1 VLRIEEMR
9 RWAHANNFAL
19 RLAIFYIAVFFII
32 GCYMPYLPVW
42 LKARGLGD
50 GQLALIYALPLI
62 MRPAFTPAISYA
74 VDHYGHPRLILKLLA
89 WGTFLAAV
97 ALSFT
102 NSFIAIFTVFFILA
116 VFWMAIL
123 PLTEA
128 IALAGMH
135 AGHSDYGR
143 VRLWGSI
150 SFIVMTVAGGAIVA
164 AWGPTAALVL
174 FIGAAASVVVAAQ
187 WLPNPDTHK
196 LATDDAPLPA
206 LRFADFLQLV
216 RARELWLLFAATSAV
231 QAAHSVY
238 YVFGTL
244 HWEAIHISPIIIGLL
259 WAVGVIAEIT
269 LFAHAGRIVQHI
281 GAVQLI
287 LIAGAA
293 GILRWTVTAFD
304 PPLAVL
310 FVIQTLHGLTYGAA
324 HIGTIQFLQQAVPRQ
339 LSASAQGLYASV
351 PLGVAMGL
359 ISLVTGSLHRS
370 LDGYA
375 YLVMAGLCVLSVLAG
390 WRLYLRWD
398 GQTLVL
404 TPTEQEL
411 AAERTPSNT

>member
-1 VLRIEEMR
+1 MQ
-9 RWAHANNFAL
+9 ANGFAL

-32 GCYMPYLPVW
+32 GCYMPFLPVW

-50 GQLALIYALPLI
+50 GQVALIYALPLI
-62 MRPAFTPAISYA
+62 MRPVFTPAMSYA
-74 VDHYGHPRLILKLLA
+74 VDHYGHPRLILKMLA
-89 WGTFLAAV
+89 WGTFLAAI

-102 NSFIAIFTVFFILA
+102 SGFFAIFTVFFILA

-143 VRLWGSI
+143 IRLWGSI
-150 SFIVMTVAGGAIVA
+150 SFIVMTVAGGAMVE

-174 FIGAAASVVVAAQ
+174 FIGAAAGVVVAAQ
-187 WLPNPDTHK
+187 WLPNPDTHN
-196 LATDDAPLPA
+196 LAKKETALPA
-206 LRFADFLQLV
+206 LHFADFIQLV

-244 HWEAIHISPIIIGLL
+244 HWKANGISPIIIGLL

-269 LFAHAGRIVQHI
+269 LFAHAGRIAQYV

-287 LIAGAA
+287 LIGGIA

-304 PPLAVL
+304 PPLVFL
-310 FVIQTLHGLTYGAA
+310 FFVQMLHGLTYGAT
-324 HIGTIQFLQQAVPRQ
+324 HIGTMQFLQQAVPRQ
-339 LSASAQGLYASV
+339 LWSSAQGLYASV
-351 PLGVAMGL
+351 PLGMAMGL
-359 ISLVTGSLHRS
+359 ISLVTGPLHE
-370 LDGYA
+370 LLAGYA
-375 YLVMAGLCVLSVLAG
+375 YLVMAGLCILSVMAS
-390 WRLYLRWD
+390 WQLYQRWN

-404 TPTEQEL
+404 NSTERE
-411 AAERTPSNT
+411 AVVGRTPSNS